1 VNAEKIVTG
10 LTLLQADGLACVV
23 CGADYLLVHV
33 RHVPVGRSETG
44 SQVFV
49 CVGCRRPDDQRSEPG
64 GVLR

>member
-23 CGADYLLVHV
+23 CGADYLRVHV
-33 RHVPVGRSETG
+33 PHVPVGWSGTG
-44 SQVFV
+44 SQVFA
-49 CVGCRRPDDQRSEPG
+49 CVGCRPDDQHGELG